1 MSLFKENKELSIK
14 VTVWTKDNSGIN
26 NYMYL
31 VQGIGWSMY
40 VDLYPTM
47 NCQVSSIGA
56 FNDLLRR
63 DDILPILK
71 WLRKEEIIVKPQLLI
86 DVNSASN
93 YTYVDKIKSIF
104 KPEHIV
110 FEQEYTSTNNSIM
123 TMMLLKTN
131 WLLD

>member
-14 VTVWTKDNSGIN
+14 VTVWTKDSSGIN

-47 NCQVSSIGA
+47 NCQVTSIGC

-63 DDILPILK
+63 DNILPILK
-71 WLRKEEIIVKPQLLI
+71 WLRKEGIIAKQQVLI
-86 DVNSASN
+86 DVNSAPG
-93 YTYVDKIKSIF
+93 YDYVGKIKAIF
-104 KPEHIV
+104 KPEDIV
-110 FEQEYTSTNNSIM
+110 FEQQYTSTNNSIM